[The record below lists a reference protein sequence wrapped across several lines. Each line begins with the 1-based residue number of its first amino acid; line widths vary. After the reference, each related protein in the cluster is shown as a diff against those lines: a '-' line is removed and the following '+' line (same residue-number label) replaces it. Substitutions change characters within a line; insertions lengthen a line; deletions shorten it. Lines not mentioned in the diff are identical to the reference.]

1 MIGMKLVAAFSI
13 SAVAAFVL
21 GYSTDAAAFWKR
33 GAASECG
40 TMGGFNQMNGGMAV
54 NAPSGERVWNALAE
68 CAYPDDQNLPHSNVS
83 SLSFRGGGPV
93 NFQAC
98 TRSPGGSIIDCAPSK
113 DSSVGAGVS
122 FAVTFASADLA
133 GSWRQANR
141 ASDFAYVRVSMREG
155 SGAEFFGWTA
165 E

>member
-13 SAVAAFVL
+13 SGVAAFVL
-21 GYSTDAAAFWKR
+21 AYSTDAAAFWKR

-40 TMGGFNQMNGGMAV
+40 TMGGFDQTNGGMAV
-54 NAPSGERVWNALAE
+54 NRPDTQRVFSALAE

-83 SLSFRGGGPV
+83 SLTVRGGGPV
-93 NFQAC
+93 TFQVC

-113 DSSVGAGVS
+113 ASNVARGVS
-122 FAVTFASADLA
+122 FAVAFSSTDLT

-141 ASDFAYVRVSMREG
+141 ASDFAYFRVFMDEG
-155 SGAEFFGWTA
+155 SGAEFWGWSA